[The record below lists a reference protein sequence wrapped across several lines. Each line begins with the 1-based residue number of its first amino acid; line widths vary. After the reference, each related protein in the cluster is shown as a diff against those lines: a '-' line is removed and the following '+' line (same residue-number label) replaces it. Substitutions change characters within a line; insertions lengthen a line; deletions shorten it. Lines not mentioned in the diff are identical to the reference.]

1 MGGPW
6 RERGYDAREWR
17 RPAPRVET
25 RVEAVGGPREAGIV
39 LAYAVSVVMS
49 VVVLLVLVRLGW

>member
-1 MGGPW
+1 
-6 RERGYDAREWR
+6 
-17 RPAPRVET
+17 
-25 RVEAVGGPREAGIV
+25 VEAVGGGPSEAGIV